1 MYRSRRGFW
10 RQFLCRVGTRR
21 QEVMQTLDK
30 SCTTKHPLRSI
41 LDTILSTIQPE
52 KFCHTHKADRV
63 HKGRKKSPPKTSPV
77 SVRARS
83 HSWRKKRRGIGD
95 QGHSTIS
102 AALTVRLLLCVLLAT
117 STSLPLLSYLQQTP
131 QFLASA
137 FGEEEDRRSA
147 AFKLAFRSFY
157 VLEHVRTLYIYTRM
171 CLAPLF
177 FLFGNTRCSSGRRRS
192 SYDGSERGR
201 KNIKVALALLPFLSS
216 SIRVC
221 VCVCSSRIPFVV
233 MAEEECQQLR
243 QTIHPSSVFSSPIPE
258 VSKHSPLLPT
268 SIRQLL
274 PPLS

>member
-1 MYRSRRGFW
+1 M
-10 RQFLCRVGTRR
+10 
-21 QEVMQTLDK
+21 
-30 SCTTKHPLRSI
+30 
-41 LDTILSTIQPE
+41 
-52 KFCHTHKADRV
+52 
-63 HKGRKKSPPKTSPV
+63 
-77 SVRARS
+77 
-83 HSWRKKRRGIGD
+83 
-95 QGHSTIS
+95 
-102 AALTVRLLLCVLLAT
+102 AT
-117 STSLPLLSYLQQTP
+117 STSLPLLSYLQQAP
-131 QFLASA
+131 QFG
-137 FGEEEDRRSA
+137 FGGGEDRRSA

-243 QTIHPSSVFSSPIPE
+243 QTIRPSSSVFSSPIPE
-258 VSKHSPLLPT
+258 VSKHSLLPPT
-268 SIRQLL
+268 SIRQLR
-274 PPLS
+274 PPRSWPPGPAAGR